1 VKTTAILIVKKTDK
15 LKGTVKAPPSKAYT
29 HRAVIAA
36 SLSEGK
42 SIIKEPSSCD
52 DALTTIK
59 TCSALGAKIKRE
71 SKNTLVVKG
80 CSKPKTPSNVIDCK
94 GSGSTIRFISSVCAL
109 ADGTSVLTG
118 NRSLRRRPM
127 QPLLDALKQL
137 GVQCFS
143 TKGDGTPPI
152 IVFGGGIKGGYAAMP
167 GDVSSQF
174 VSSLLLS
181 TPKAEKETEIAI
193 TTKLESK
200 PYVKM
205 TVEILQKH
213 GVKIDCASTYDR
225 FFVPCKQEYRPTTH
239 LIEGDYSSAAFLL
252 AASAITKSTV
262 KVENLRKESLQGDK
276 VIVNLLEKMGATLE
290 VGEDHVKVMGRKES
304 LTGID
309 VDLSDAP
316 DLVPVCAALACYA
329 QGETTIRGVKRL
341 RFKESDRISS
351 LVSEL
356 TKIGGKITVNQNSLL
371 IEGKAK
377 LQGADLSSHGDHRIA
392 MACILAALRAEGETV
407 IHGINCLKKSYPN
420 LVNDLIHLGG
430 KVIGR

>member
-174 VSSLLLS
+174 VSSLL
-181 TPKAEKETEIAI
+181 
-193 TTKLESK
+193 
-200 PYVKM
+200 
-205 TVEILQKH
+205 
-213 GVKIDCASTYDR
+213 KIDCASTYDR

>member
-1 VKTTAILIVKKTDK
+1 VKPIPALIVKKTGE

-42 SIIKEPSSCD
+42 TIIKNPSSCD

-71 SKNTLVVKG
+71 SKDILVVEG
-80 CSKPKTPSNVIDCK
+80 RPKPRTPDKILDCR

-109 ADGTSVLTG
+109 ADGISVLTG

-143 TKGDGTPPI
+143 TKQDGTPPI
-152 IVFGGGIKGGYAAMP
+152 IVFGGGIKGGDAVMP
-167 GDVSSQF
+167 GDISSQF

-181 TPKAEKETEIAI
+181 TPKAEKDTEITL
-193 TTKLESK
+193 TTRLESK

-205 TVEILQKH
+205 TIEVLQKH
-213 GVKIDCASTYDR
+213 GVKVDCTSTYDR
-225 FFVPCKQEYRPTTH
+225 FSVPCRQEYRPATH
-239 LIEGDYSSAAFLL
+239 LIEGDYSAAAFIL
-252 AASAITKSTV
+252 AASTITKSNV
-262 KVENLRKESLQGDK
+262 KVKNLKRETLQGDK
-276 VIVNLLEKMGATLE
+276 LIVSLLEKMGATIE
-290 VGEDHVKVMGRKES
+290 VGENYIKIMGEKEN
-304 LTGID
+304 LTSVN

-316 DLVPVCAALACYA
+316 DLVPVFAALACYA
-329 QGETTIRGVKRL
+329 QGETIIRGVRRL

-356 TKIGGKITVNQNSLL
+356 TKMGGIITVNQNSLL
-371 IEGKAK
+371 IEGKVK
-377 LQGADLSSHGDHRIA
+377 LRGAHLSSHGDHRIA
-392 MACILAALRAEGETV
+392 MACILAALGAEGETV

-420 LVNDLIHLGG
+420 LVDDLIHLGG
-430 KVIGR
+430 KVVGG